1 MTLRVSA
8 YSATDPGR
16 RRKNN
21 EDAFLVDGSLGLYVV
36 ADGMGGQKAGEVASN
51 RAVAVIRSEV
61 AARAEVLD
69 QFAKEDTPEL
79 RITAQQ
85 VLEKAI
91 QSACAEVH
99 RMSQENPA
107 YGGMGTTVVAV
118 IIAGEKAVV
127 ANVGDSR
134 VYLLRAGQLYRL
146 TEDHTLVATQLKAGI
161 ITREEATRSPL
172 RNVLIRAVGNQPSVQ
187 VDTLLLEVL
196 PADRIVL
203 CTDGLHGYLDED
215 PQSET
220 VFQQPDAALL
230 PTKMIEL
237 ANGRGGRD
245 NITVV
250 VAEIEGEE
258 QAEES
263 LEASTKLDALG
274 QSPLFKHLTYKEQIA
289 VLGISRLRTYRPGED
304 IVIEGDPMGDMYL
317 LLRGRVS
324 VLKGGAPVASLLS
337 GSHFGE
343 MGLVDEGK
351 RSATVRA
358 LIPTRALVLPREDVM
373 NLMKREPVLAVK
385 LLWAIVQVLSE
396 RLRHAD
402 AELSE
407 ALGGV
412 AVQKRE
418 VMPFS
423 RE

>member
-1 MTLRVSA
+1 MSVHVSA

-21 EDAFLVDGSLGLYVV
+21 EDAFLVDGGLGLYVV

-51 RAVAVIRSEV
+51 RAVSVVRSEV
-61 AARAEVLD
+61 AARVDVLEE
-69 QFAKEDTPEL
+69 FAKEDTPDL
-79 RITAQQ
+79 RTAAQH

-91 QSACAEVH
+91 QSACAEVY
-99 RMSQENPA
+99 RMAQENPA
-107 YGGMGTTVVAV
+107 YGGMGTTVVAAL
-118 IIAGEKAVV
+118 IAGERAVV

-134 VYLLRAGQLYRL
+134 AYLLRMGQLYRL
-146 TEDHTLVATQLKAGI
+146 TEDHTLVGTQMKAGLL
-161 ITREEATRSPL
+161 TKEEAMRSPL

-187 VDTLLLEVL
+187 VDTLLLEIL
-196 PADRIVL
+196 PGDRLVL

-215 PQSET
+215 SAAEAML
-220 VFQQPDAALL
+220 QQPDAALL

-237 ANGRGGRD
+237 ANSRGGRD

-258 QAEES
+258 LPEES
-263 LEASTKLDALG
+263 LEASTKMDALV
-274 QSPLFKHLTYKEQIA
+274 QSPLFAHLTYKEQIA
-289 VLGISRLRTYRPGED
+289 VLGIARLHSYAPGED
-304 IVIEGDPMGDMYL
+304 IVVEGQPMGDLYL

-324 VLKGGAPVASLLS
+324 VLKGGAPVASLIG

-351 RSATVRA
+351 RSATVKA
-358 LIPTRALVLPREDVM
+358 LVPTRALMLPRADLI

-396 RLRHAD
+396 RLRQAD
-402 AELSE
+402 VSLSE
-407 ALGGV
+407 AMGGIPT
-412 AVQKRE
+412 APRE